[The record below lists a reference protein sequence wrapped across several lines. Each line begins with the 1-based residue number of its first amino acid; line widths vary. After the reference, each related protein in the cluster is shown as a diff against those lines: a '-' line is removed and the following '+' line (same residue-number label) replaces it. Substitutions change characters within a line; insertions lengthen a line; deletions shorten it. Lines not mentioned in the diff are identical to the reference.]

1 MAKDGKMTLPS
12 VDGPS
17 PQPPTNQFAE
27 TKKQVEQKIMESH
40 GVPAEIMGYVPRQID
55 VRMSRSQAEKFKA
68 IQRELE
74 DAGATLKDGSPV
86 NNRRRAVLWM
96 IENYIGT

>member
-1 MAKDGKMTLPS
+1 MAKDGKISLPS
-12 VDGPS
+12 VDGVKALD
-17 PQPPTNQFAE
+17 PPAITEE
-27 TKKQVEQKIMESH
+27 TKQMAKKVGEAIA
-40 GVPAEIMGYVPRQID
+40 AEIMGYVPRNVD

-96 IENYIGT
+96 IENYVSM

>member
-1 MAKDGKMTLPS
+1 MAKSNLPS
-12 VDGPS
+12 VDKSSADWSQPES
-17 PQPPTNQFAE
+17 PIESVQKA
-27 TKKQVEQKIMESH
+27 VEIAIDS
-40 GVPAEIMGYVPRQID
+40 VGYVPRQID

-68 IQRELE
+68 IQRKLE

-96 IENYIGT
+96 IENHIGA

>member
-1 MAKDGKMTLPS
+1 MPKNNLPS
-12 VDGPS
+12 VDNAKS
-17 PQPPTNQFAE
+17 AADSIRQDVELKEQI
-27 TKKQVEQKIMESH
+27 TKSTIAIEAAASQ
-40 GVPAEIMGYVPRQID
+40 GYVPQQID

-96 IENYIGT
+96 IENYIGV

>member
-1 MAKDGKMTLPS
+1 MAKSNLPS
-12 VDGPS
+12 VDDYKGATVPKPTELPPPPPS
-17 PQPPTNQFAE
+17 G
-27 TKKQVEQKIMESH
+27 KQSE
-40 GVPAEIMGYVPRQID
+40 GYVPRQID

-96 IENYIGT
+96 IENYIGV

>member
-1 MAKDGKMTLPS
+1 MAKNSLPS
-12 VDGPS
+12 VDDHKGATVPKPLELPPPPPS
-17 PQPPTNQFAE
+17 GEQFE
-27 TKKQVEQKIMESH
+27 
-40 GVPAEIMGYVPRQID
+40 GYVPRQID

-96 IENYIGT
+96 IENYIGV